1 MRVTSV
7 QPEPQFV
14 LEAEDA
20 SRDTSGRTSGYR
32 PPSRWTFARNTPG
45 GSRLARYGRA
55 IASRT
60 RRLLGLLSATLIAAA
75 LVGVALGGPAF
86 AATGYVGGHRDNGGM
101 CWDGGSSLTRVEAP
115 FVKSATGGWQWVSY
129 RPILWRLSSAS
140 GQWEV
145 SALGPQIFGQTSS
158 YENLI
163 GSAYRFPQVQFHGFY
178 RVSIEYRWYTGN
190 SVTGYDHLWVSSLY
204 TPPPINSY
212 GGLAGGGTQG
222 TSCVY

>member
-1 MRVTSV
+1 MRVIPV
-7 QPEPQFV
+7 QPELQSV
-14 LEAEDA
+14 LDTEDA
-20 SRDTSGRTSGYR
+20 SGHTSRRTFGYR
-32 PPSRWTFARNTPG
+32 LPRRWTFDRNTSG
-45 GSRLARYGRA
+45 GSRLARDSRA
-55 IASRT
+55 VTSLT
-60 RRLLGLLSATLIAAA
+60 RRLLGLLGATLIAAA
-75 LVGVALGGPAF
+75 LVGVALAGPAF
-86 AATGYVGGHRDNGGM
+86 AASGYVGGHRDNGGM

-115 FVKSATGGWQWVSY
+115 FVKSATGSWQWVSY

-163 GSAYRFPQVQFHGFY
+163 GTAYRFPPVQLHGFY

-212 GGLAGGGTQG
+212 GGLAGGASYG
-222 TSCVY
+222 TSCAY